1 MCSSIQVFLLFS
13 SCSVGDAIL
22 FFTCSFCVF
31 VLVFT
36 TIRKRWTSTTFLHC
50 QRDCFY
56 TEFVGCILLLWS
68 CHSREWFL
76 FFFLNT
82 CCVDTEKKKMVKDC
96 SEFPFKR
103 NETGPHIMFYWSRLT
118 TYITEETWLFKQI
131 YFPVFVIVCSH
142 VAIFKN
148 ASSTLTFL

>member
-96 SEFPFKR
+96 SEFPFK
-103 NETGPHIMFYWSRLT
+103 
-118 TYITEETWLFKQI
+118 TEWDGSAYYVLLEQI
-131 YFPVFVIVCSH
+131 DDIH
-142 VAIFKN
+142 HWGN
-148 ASSTLTFL
+148 LTFQTNLFPCLCDCLLTCGHF

>member
-76 FFFLNT
+76 FFVFLNT
-82 CCVDTEKKKMVKDC
+82 CCVDTEKNKWLKTAVSSHLNGMRRVRILC
-96 SEFPFKR
+96 F
-103 NETGPHIMFYWSRLT
+103 TGAEWRHTSLRKLDFSNKFISLSL
-118 TYITEETWLFKQI
+118 WLFAHMW
-131 YFPVFVIVCSH
+131 P
-142 VAIFKN
+142 
-148 ASSTLTFL
+148 FLKMLLQH